1 MCLGFVMQ
9 NLSIRNVPDAVAD
22 QLKAR
27 AQRNHR
33 SLQGEIVAILE
44 EAVGGAAGFGDAQRE
59 FVHGGAQAQRK
70 LTITEIAELVRK
82 SGLRTP
88 AESVQMIRE
97 DRDR

>member
-1 MCLGFVMQ
+1 MQ
-9 NLSIRNVPDAVAD
+9 NLSIRNVPDTVAD

-33 SLQGEIVAILE
+33 SLQGEIMAILE
-44 EAVGGAAGFGDAQRE
+44 EAVGGGFQDAQRE
-59 FVHGGAQAQRK
+59 FVHERAQAQRK